1 MGTVRY
7 GTSSWSEKS
16 WVGPFYP
23 KGTAPGDYLNYYAT
37 QFTTVEADVTY
48 YRVPDRRLVTG
59 WDDKTPDGFVLSAK
73 FPRSVVHCGQ
83 GPMPD
88 GDKLLVSEHV
98 AQDTND
104 FLEGMAYLGPKCG
117 PLVLQFPYF
126 NKRVFKGPREF
137 ADRLVPYLDALP
149 KAFRYAVEIRNK
161 FWLKPWLLDLLRE
174 RNIALVLLD
183 LAYMPHPDALTDLNL
198 ITTDFTFVRLIGDR
212 KAVDKRTDTFDKI
225 VLDQSGRISRW
236 AKLLQTFMSE
246 VPVAYVY
253 ANNHYAGHGPATIR
267 QLVDLL
273 PAEMTSHD

>member
-1 MGTVRY
+1 MHGVVLVHPGRAR
-7 GTSSWSEKS
+7 
-16 WVGPFYP
+16 
-23 KGTAPGDYLNYYAT
+23 TAPPQLDRD
-37 QFTTVEADVTY
+37 FHKDREVEFKA
-48 YRVPDRRLVTG
+48 PEGARLE
-59 WDDKTPDGFVLSAK
+59 DAEQA
-73 FPRSVVHCGQ
+73 R
-83 GPMPD
+83 
-88 GDKLLVSEHV
+88 LL
-98 AQDTND
+98 
-104 FLEGMAYLGPKCG
+104 
-117 PLVLQFPYF
+117 
-126 NKRVFKGPREF
+126 EF